1 MSQKLIRVG
10 TTYLPV
16 SNVEHSANWY
26 TEKLGATLN
35 YMAEDK
41 AIIDLANQSFF
52 LVAAQEGQSANF
64 IDSKGHERFSL
75 TFEVDGLQALENLHN
90 EFKEL
95 HITVGEIE
103 DRGHAGKNFI
113 FSDPDGNQFDVWS
126 ELSPNFKKGG

>member
-126 ELSPNFKKGG
+126 VLSPTFKK